1 MKNIHICLF
10 ILLFFG
16 CVNSGN
22 INDKINVFF
31 SPSSNMIELLKNLRQ
46 YELIVDDHFSYNIK
60 KKFNYEKVNKKIKDI
75 NYVISLTNRYE
86 KWYITWDKKME
97 LIGKELSDNELKF
110 LKHTVQGV
118 FDREIRLNNLI
129 SISDHILDIHPRD
142 SLFLNEY

>member
-60 KKFNYEKVNKKIKDI
+60 EKFDNEKVNKKIKDI